1 MDESHKNNI
10 EGKRLGTKIYELY
23 TCDFKFFY
31 TYYTSL
37 EKVFL
42 NWVAHKLQLEYFNNS
57 G

>member
-1 MDESHKNNI
+1 MKNEIILRSNNMDESHKNNI

-42 NWVAHKLQLEYFNNS
+42 N
-57 G
+57 